1 MLALAATNGVGVVL
15 FSVLYAVAGAR
26 WLPQWAFLACLVIL
40 FGLVTAL
47 WVSVER
53 RQGSGRGGVAR
64 LGRIAFGLVVV
75 TLTVPT
81 VVLMPLFWLDSR
93 LPPDAGLNPMLA
105 PVMTIVL
112 IALMLIAFVNVV
124 GGILAL
130 LRATLRRRSRAADR
144 RA

>member
-1 MLALAATNGVGVVL
+1 MLALAATNGVGVLL

-47 WVSVER
+47 WVSVEG

-64 LGRIAFGLVVV
+64 LGRIAFGLMVV
-75 TLTVPT
+75 TLAVPM
-81 VVLMPLFWLDSR
+81 VVLMPLFWLDSQ
-93 LPPDAGLNPMLA
+93 LPPEAGLNSMLA
-105 PVMTIVL
+105 PAMTIVL
-112 IALMLIAFVNVV
+112 IALTLTALVNVV

-130 LRATLRRRSRAADR
+130 ARAALGLRR
-144 RA
+144 